1 MTRLAAYLG
10 PSAPVSTIVEQG
22 TYSLAKL
29 ARSDA
34 DGWGIGWYPEDGQSE
49 AVRLVSR
56 APLWTEPHHLELTR
70 RFRSRCVLASVR
82 SVAAGHIPEV
92 SGAQPFGSGSYL
104 FQHIGE
110 LAMFREVFERPLR
123 ERLSD
128 RAHRALR
135 GLTDSELLF
144 ATFMDALGDRSGAD
158 AMADA
163 LEQLVASVQKI
174 AHANATPATFTV
186 VVADGS
192 SLVALRTATHGVPP
206 TLHTIVA
213 GREAP
218 LAEGARALSSE
229 PLFPGAWT
237 SLDVHSLTI
246 FADDSRL

>member
-1 MTRLAAYLG
+1 MSRLAAYLG

-29 ARSDA
+29 ARAEA
-34 DGWGIGWYPEDGQSE
+34 DGWGIGWYPEDHQPG

-56 APLWTEPHHLELTR
+56 APLWTEPHHLELAR
-70 RFRSRCVLASVR
+70 RFRSRCVLASIHSCAPGQV
-82 SVAAGHIPEV
+82 PEI
-92 SGAQPFGSGSYL
+92 SGAQPFASGAYL
-104 FQHIGE
+104 FQHVGE
-110 LAMFREVFERPLR
+110 LALFREVFERPLR

-135 GLTDSELLF
+135 GNSDSELLF
-144 ATFMDALGDRSGAD
+144 ATWVDALGERSGAD

-163 LEQLVASVQKI
+163 LEQLVTTIQKI

-186 VVADGS
+186 AVADGS
-192 SLVALRTATHGVPP
+192 SLVALRTATHGTPP

-218 LAEGARALSSE
+218 LPEGARALSSE

-246 FADDSRL
+246 FADDAR

>member
-1 MTRLAAYLG
+1 MSRLAAYLG

-29 ARSDA
+29 ARSEA
-34 DGWGIGWYPEDGQSE
+34 DGWGIGWYPEDGHVD

-56 APLWTEPHHLELTR
+56 APLWTEPHHLELAR
-70 RFRSRCVLASVR
+70 RFRSRCVVASIQSCAPGQV
-82 SVAAGHIPEV
+82 PEIA
-92 SGAQPFGSGSYL
+92 GAQPFASSAYL
-104 FQHIGE
+104 FEHVGE
-110 LAMFREVFERPLR
+110 LGLFREVFERPLR
-123 ERLSD
+123 ERLTD

-135 GLTDSELLF
+135 GNSDSELLF
-144 ATFMDALGDRSGAD
+144 ATWMDALGDRTGAD

-163 LEQLVASVQKI
+163 LEQLVTRVQTI
-174 AHANATPATFTV
+174 AHANGTPATFTV

-192 SLVALRTATHGVPP
+192 SLVALRTATHGTPP

-213 GREAP
+213 SREAP
-218 LAEGARALSSE
+218 IPDGARALSSE

-246 FADDSRL
+246 FADDAR